1 MEAGWDGGVAGT
13 EKKEIPRRVAV
24 RFSDGC
30 VSPAKTIMSKKRIK
44 DVKLKSGALTYEGN
58 DGAERWR
65 ESSSRGGMVWGQE
78 MRRDSVKE
86 HIERSMKKE
95 RRRGRKKRSL

>member
-1 MEAGWDGGVAGT
+1 M
-13 EKKEIPRRVAV
+13 KKEIPRRVAV

-58 DGAERWR
+58 DGAEA
-65 ESSSRGGMVWGQE
+65 STRGGMVWGPG
-78 MRRDSVKE
+78 DA
-86 HIERSMKKE
+86 
-95 RRRGRKKRSL
+95 KRFGKRTY